1 MTKNFTKVDQVV
13 VSSEPAQEG
22 VFGIHQV
29 VQIRPS
35 PDNRKR
41 FNETALQELA
51 ASVKADGVAQPILI
65 RPVEPTAEQP
75 EIYEIVAGERRWRA
89 SRIAG
94 LETIPA
100 MVRSLDNLQAAKIRI
115 LENLQ
120 REDPHPLEEAEGYE
134 QLMLRHGYSA
144 DQLAEEIKKSRAY
157 VYGRL
162 KLCALTTDVREQFL
176 DNKISASTALLIARI
191 PVPALQVRALT
202 EITSTSSYTNEPMS
216 YRRAVEHVQ
225 GRYMLD
231 LAAAIF
237 PMGDAKLLAT
247 AGSCTACP
255 KRTGNQPEI
264 FTGISA
270 DVCTDPDCFS
280 EKRAA
285 LHAQTIV
292 NANKK
297 KIPILEGEEARL
309 ALRKQSLSDSE
320 LVTGQTQLLYFARNA
335 PATKNHGIPEKI
347 LGTLNMPRVAA
358 YIKDSDGSVI
368 PMYDRTAMQEALEKS
383 GVCETIAQ
391 HQDRMADVKSAG
403 GRVFNGHDMTARDAR
418 DAAEREIKDKGDEIA
433 ERETSFRVSL
443 YKKMRAR
450 MASNGLSLDSLR
462 EFVKLILLD
471 FNDYC
476 LPNDLLD
483 VYGLAS
489 YSDDSVCAYID
500 RAALPEVQLI
510 LVDLVLGECLGVG
523 LHNISAG
530 AVDQDDRY
538 DALLSMARH
547 EGIDPDEVREELF
560 AAPAVAIAAEPEQ
573 EDAPDAADQ
582 LATQMAEAS
591 AKPASGKNLKVKLAP
606 AAAWPFPEHP
616 VTGEPGNAVDAAP
629 AQKSVLS
636 PAAAWPFP
644 KSSGL

>member
-1 MTKNFTKVDQVV
+1 MKKQ
-13 VSSEPAQEG
+13 SPAAKEEPAIAISTPTHDGE
-22 VFGIHQV
+22 FGIHQL
-29 VQIRPS
+29 VQIRIS

-41 FNETALQELA
+41 FEPAALQELA
-51 ASVKADGVAQPILI
+51 ASIKAMGVAQPILI
-65 RPVEPTAEQP
+65 RPVTPTAEQP
-75 EIYEIVAGERRWRA
+75 ELYEIVAGERRYRG
-89 SRIAG
+89 STIAG
-94 LETIPA
+94 MTTIPA
-100 MVRSLDNLQAAKIRI
+100 MVRPLSDLDAAKIRI

-162 KLCALTTDVREQFL
+162 KLCALTTDVRDQFL

-191 PVPALQVRALT
+191 PVPALQVRALA
-202 EITSTSSYTNEPMS
+202 EITSTASYTNEPMS

-231 LAAAIF
+231 LSTAIF
-237 PMGDAKLLAT
+237 PLGDAKLLAT

-270 DVCTDPDCFS
+270 DVCTDPDCFG

-309 ALRKQSLSDSE
+309 ALRKQCLSDSE
-320 LVTGQTQLLYFARNA
+320 LVTAQTQLLYFARNA
-335 PATKNHGIPEKI
+335 PATKNHGIPAKI

-358 YIKDSDGSVI
+358 YIKDPDGSVI
-368 PMYDRTAMQEALEKS
+368 PMYSRTAMQEALEKS
-383 GVCETIAQ
+383 GVCETITQ

-403 GRVFNGHDMTARDAR
+403 GRVFNGHDMTARDAA
-418 DAAEREIKDKGDEIA
+418 DVAERAIKDVAGEIA
-433 ERETSFRVSL
+433 ERETSFRVGV

-462 EFVKLILLD
+462 EFVKLILRD

-500 RAALPEVQLI
+500 QAALPEVQLI

-523 LHNISAG
+523 LHNITAG
-530 AVDQDDRY
+530 AVDQDDRF

-560 AAPAVAIAAEPEQ
+560 QVPPVEIAADPEQ
-573 EDAPDAADQ
+573 EEASDDADQ
-582 LATQMAEAS
+582 LAAMVTEDA
-591 AKPASGKNLKVKLAP
+591 AKPASGKRGKVKLAP
-606 AAAWPFPEHP
+606 AAAWPWP
-616 VTGEPGNAVDAAP
+616 TKSNEPAAAAP
-629 AQKSVLS
+629 
-636 PAAAWPFP
+636 PAAKPVLPPAEAWPFP
-644 KSSGL
+644 KSAGR